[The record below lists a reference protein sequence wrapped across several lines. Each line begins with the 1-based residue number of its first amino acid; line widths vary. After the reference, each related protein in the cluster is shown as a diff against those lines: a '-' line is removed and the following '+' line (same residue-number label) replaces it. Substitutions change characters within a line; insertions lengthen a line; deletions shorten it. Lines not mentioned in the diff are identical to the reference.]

1 MRDSQ
6 SLLCSEPQSGEE
18 VCRAGAPLQGAMR
31 VCRAGAP
38 LHGAVRVCRAG
49 APLHGAVRAISL
61 CSGPFPMG

>member
-38 LHGAVRVCRAG
+38 LHGAVR
-49 APLHGAVRAISL
+49 AISL